1 MIMIFLAQ
9 HSLDLEKN
17 MGTESALL
25 NYVDHLQSKLNSSE
39 HGISIFLDLSKAFDV
54 IDHKILK
61 TKLHHYG
68 FRGKFLEFILSFIRD
83 RQYFVH
89 VNGKDSDTKTV
100 NIGVPQGSTLG
111 PLLFL
116 LYINDM
122 AKISILLFL
131 SQFADDSTIT
141 YFSKISVEHAKEV
154 IEKELKI
161 VLEWLAANKLI
172 INLGK
177 TQLMVFSNSPRRD
190 PVSITVN
197 NQIINEITETK
208 FLGVI
213 LDNKLCWNAHI
224 KHISN
229 KMSKSVSILKI
240 LKHTFPTNALK
251 TIYHSLIYP
260 YFNYCNLIWGS
271 AASTHLQ
278 SLTLIQKKCI
288 RIISKAGYYDHTEP
302 LFKEHKILTVTEIY
316 EYNCTKFIYQC
327 YNNKTYTN
335 FKNKLVKNSDVHSY
349 NTRSKGIIRKPR
361 VRLHKFINSFLYKG
375 IDMWNELPDRIKLI
389 NSFDS
394 FKIAAKAFVIG
405 PN

>member
-1 MIMIFLAQ
+1 
-9 HSLDLEKN
+9 

-39 HGISIFLDLSKAFDV
+39 HGISIFLGLSKAFDV

-122 AKISILLFL
+122 AKILILLFL

-161 VLEWLAANKLI
+161 VLE
-172 INLGK
+172 
-177 TQLMVFSNSPRRD
+177 
-190 PVSITVN
+190 
-197 NQIINEITETK
+197 
-208 FLGVI
+208 
-213 LDNKLCWNAHI
+213 
-224 KHISN
+224 
-229 KMSKSVSILKI
+229 
-240 LKHTFPTNALK
+240 
-251 TIYHSLIYP
+251 
-260 YFNYCNLIWGS
+260 
-271 AASTHLQ
+271 
-278 SLTLIQKKCI
+278 
-288 RIISKAGYYDHTEP
+288 
-302 LFKEHKILTVTEIY
+302 
-316 EYNCTKFIYQC
+316 
-327 YNNKTYTN
+327 
-335 FKNKLVKNSDVHSY
+335 
-349 NTRSKGIIRKPR
+349 
-361 VRLHKFINSFLYKG
+361 
-375 IDMWNELPDRIKLI
+375 
-389 NSFDS
+389 
-394 FKIAAKAFVIG
+394 
-405 PN
+405 